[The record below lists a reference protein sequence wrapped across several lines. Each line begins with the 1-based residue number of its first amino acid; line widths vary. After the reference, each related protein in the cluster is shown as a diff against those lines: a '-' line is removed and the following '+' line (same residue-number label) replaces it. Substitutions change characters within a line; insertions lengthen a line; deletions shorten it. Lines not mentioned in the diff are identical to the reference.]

1 MSYSKLKHGI
11 ADALQRKMFALPLWG
26 VLDISQMERRYEII
40 EVVEVM
46 MFNDQFKSDGFKLAL
61 LDYNNFIQ
69 KLPYFHDEFIRTH
82 ALMSQGV
89 PSYVAYL
96 AHMNKKRNDYAKSI

>member
-11 ADALQRKMFALPLWG
+11 ADSLQRKMFALPLWG

-46 MFNDQFKSDGFKLAL
+46 MFNDHFKDDGFRLAL
-61 LDYNNFIQ
+61 LDYNNFVQ

-82 ALMSQGV
+82 ALSFQGV
-89 PSYVAYL
+89 PSYSSYL
-96 AHMNKKRNDYAKSI
+96 AHMHTQRNNYIKK